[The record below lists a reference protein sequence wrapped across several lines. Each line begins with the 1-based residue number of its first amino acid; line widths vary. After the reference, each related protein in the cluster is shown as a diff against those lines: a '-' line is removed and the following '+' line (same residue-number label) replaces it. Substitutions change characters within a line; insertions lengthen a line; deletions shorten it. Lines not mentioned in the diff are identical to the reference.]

1 MIDDITNKIN
11 FLEAKKRFIT
21 YWNNT
26 KNVHKK
32 SKEEILAECKGIE
45 EHIDKFMALPISS
58 LTEKQIDRLENQIIE
73 MSDSLSYY
81 EKSTAKQ
88 IYVEDLKGL
97 K

>member
-1 MIDDITNKIN
+1 
-11 FLEAKKRFIT
+11 
-21 YWNNT
+21 
-26 KNVHKK
+26 
-32 SKEEILAECKGIE
+32 
-45 EHIDKFMALPISS
+45 MALPISS

-88 IYVEDLKGL
+88 IYMEDLKGL